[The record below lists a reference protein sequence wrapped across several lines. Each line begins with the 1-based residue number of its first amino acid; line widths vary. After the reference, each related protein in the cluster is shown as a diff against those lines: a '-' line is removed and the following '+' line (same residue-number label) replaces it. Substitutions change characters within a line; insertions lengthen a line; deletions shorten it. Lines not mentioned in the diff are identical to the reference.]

1 MITVHPERC
10 PQNHRC
16 PSLRVCPT
24 GAITQQG
31 HGAPVIDESKCT
43 DCGRCA
49 MSCRV
54 FAWDG
59 LRGGRRMHGAK

>member
-1 MITVHPERC
+1 MVTVNPSRC
-10 PQNHRC
+10 PQNHPC

-24 GAITQQG
+24 NAITQQG
-31 HGAPVIDESKCT
+31 YGAPQIDMDKCI

-54 FAWDG
+54 FQWDG
-59 LRGGRRMHGAK
+59 PSRGARAK

>member
-1 MITVHPERC
+1 MVTVHPERC
-10 PQNHRC
+10 PQNHPC

-31 HGAPVIDESKCT
+31 YGAPTIDMDKCT
-43 DCGRCA
+43 DCGRCS

-59 LRGGRRMHGAK
+59 HRQRRARPSP

>member
-1 MITVHPERC
+1 MVTVHPERC
-10 PQNHRC
+10 PQNHPC

-31 HGAPVIDESKCT
+31 YGAPTVDMDKCI

-59 LRGGRRMHGAK
+59 ASQRRARPSV